1 MLPRGFLSI
10 RDLFE
15 ADLLESQRR
24 SGDYSR
30 IERNT
35 VSSTQESQSQ
45 KRLKDEVYAIT
56 GAGGSLLVLTILI
69 SLMIVR

>member
-15 ADLLESQRR
+15 AELLESQRR

-35 VSSTQESQSQ
+35 VSSTQENQ

>member
-1 MLPRGFLSI
+1 M
-10 RDLFE
+10 
-15 ADLLESQRR
+15 
-24 SGDYSR
+24 
-30 IERNT
+30 
-35 VSSTQESQSQ
+35 SSTQESQSQ